1 MARTIGHLAGRAAGA
16 DLARVVDAFRRANV
30 AYPWIVGAT
39 VFNLDHAAAGSIPS
53 ASEQFWFS
61 LLNPD
66 RSPRAAFSRIQQARA
81 SGELP

>member
-1 MARTIGHLAGRAAGA
+1 MKLPPDQRAN
-16 DLARVVDAFRRANV
+16 DLIDAFHRAN
-30 AYPWIVGAT
+30 ADYAWIEGAT
-39 VFNLDHAAAGSIPS
+39 VFNLDHAVVGSVPPT
-53 ASEQFWFS
+53 SEQFWFS